1 MEMKHSRAKL
11 MIPGPVDVWDE
22 TLLALGE
29 PMRPFAGKEWDQL
42 YGETV
47 EMLQQVFQSRNEI
60 VILTAPGSG
69 AVETCLASLFAAG
82 DKVAVVNNGPFS
94 GRAME
99 ILRHFRCEIVEVQD
113 EWGKAASLDKMAAT
127 LDAHPD
133 TAGVFVVANET
144 GTGVRNPVP
153 ELAKLA
159 HSHDIPICVDAIS
172 AVAGYD
178 FPVDDWELDL
188 VCTSSN
194 KALEIPPGLG
204 IVTVSARAWEI
215 IEAKKERAQR
225 GWYHNLSTWRGYRT
239 SATNQR
245 TAPTTQPTTLIVAL
259 HASLKRILEV
269 ETLSGHWARYAWAQ
283 RAVRA
288 GLRNLGFEM
297 LVCDADASHTVTTFH
312 KRPDMEN
319 EMELRQFLLEEHGY
333 LISSAWGPLAGKV
346 HRVGHMGRASAPDY
360 LIPCLVGIEDFVRRV
375 KGVPVPAGTSLV
387 GLEPAVE
394 P

>member
-1 MEMKHSRAKL
+1 MKHARAKL

-29 PMRPFAGKEWDQL
+29 PMRPFVGKEWEQL

-47 EMLQQVFQSRNEI
+47 AMLQQVFQSRNEM

-69 AVETCLASLFAAG
+69 AVETCIASLFAAG
-82 DKVAVVNNGPFS
+82 DKVAVVSNGPFS

-99 ILRHFRCEIVEVQD
+99 ILRHFGCVIIEVQD
-113 EWGKAASLDKMAAT
+113 AWGKAADLEKMAAA

-133 TAGVFVVANET
+133 IAGVFVVANET

-172 AVAGYD
+172 AVAGYE
-178 FPVDDWELDL
+178 FPVDEWELDL

-204 IVTVSARAWEI
+204 IVAVSERAWEI

-225 GWYHNLSTWRGYRT
+225 GWYYNLSTWRGYRT
-239 SATNQR
+239 ASTNQR

-269 ETLSGHWARYAWAQ
+269 ETLPGHWARYAWAQ
-283 RAVRA
+283 RVLRA

-297 LVCDADASHTVTTFH
+297 LVCDADASYTVTTFH
-312 KRPDMEN
+312 KRADMEN

-333 LISSAWGPLAGKV
+333 LISSAWGPLAGQV
-346 HRVGHMGRASAPDY
+346 HRVGHMGRASTPDY

-375 KGVPVPAGTSLV
+375 KGIPVPAGASLV
-387 GLEPAVE
+387 GLEAGMQP
-394 P
+394 